1 MNNILNKHRI
11 QEKISQEDLSFGDN
25 TILARDREDLKLAL
39 AIINHIWPSI
49 STQTVYHYTDK
60 DAAENILASNKF
72 RLTNIQKRIVKH
84 EIKALCDHLRLYHYD
99 KEELDQ
105 TFYASFVQSNLTQE
119 QEEYFWRSFASCGGV
134 RLKFEITTENSNLRN
149 MAY

>member
-1 MNNILNKHRI
+1 M
-11 QEKISQEDLSFGDN
+11 
-25 TILARDREDLKLAL
+25 
-39 AIINHIWPSI
+39 
-49 STQTVYHYTDK
+49 
-60 DAAENILASNKF
+60 ASNKF
-72 RLTNIQKRIVKH
+72 RLTNIQKRIVEH

-99 KEELDQ
+99 KEELNQ